1 MIIRL
6 VSIFVFVAVLSSGC
20 SLYQVDIQQ
29 GNFITPDQ
37 VAQVKPGMS
46 QSQIRELLGTPLM
59 TDDFR
64 RNRWDYVFYQKSGNN
79 ASAGTGVT
87 VFFNNNGVVS
97 DVVTN

>member
-6 VSIFVFVAVLSSGC
+6 ISVFVFAAMLNSGC
-20 SLYQVDIQQ
+20 GLYKVDIQQ
-29 GNFITPDQ
+29 GNFITPEQ

-46 QSQIRELLGTPLM
+46 QAQIQELLGTPLM

-64 RNRWDYVFYQKSGNN
+64 RNRWDYVFYQKSGNST
-79 ASAGTGVT
+79 AAGTGVT
-87 VFFNNNGVVS
+87 VFFNENGVVS

>member
-6 VSIFVFVAVLSSGC
+6 ISIFVFVAALSSGC
-20 SLYQVDIQQ
+20 SLYQIDIQQ

-79 ASAGTGVT
+79 ASPGTGVT
-87 VFFNNNGVVS
+87 VFFNSNGVVS

>member
-1 MIIRL
+1 MTTRL
-6 VSIFVFVAVLSSGC
+6 ISILVFVAVLSSGC
-20 SLYQVDIQQ
+20 GFYQVDIQQ
-29 GNFITPDQ
+29 GNYITPEQ

-46 QSQIRELLGTPLM
+46 QSQTRELLGTPLM

-79 ASAGTGVT
+79 ASAGTGAT

-97 DVVTN
+97 NVVTN

>member
-1 MIIRL
+1 MIIR
-6 VSIFVFVAVLSSGC
+6 SILILVFVAVLSSGC
-20 SLYQVDIQQ
+20 GLYQVDIQQ
-29 GNFITPDQ
+29 GNYITPEQ

-46 QSQIRELLGTPLM
+46 QSQIRELLGTPLL

-64 RNRWDYVFYQKSGNN
+64 RNRWDYVFYQKSGN
-79 ASAGTGVT
+79 STTAGTGAT